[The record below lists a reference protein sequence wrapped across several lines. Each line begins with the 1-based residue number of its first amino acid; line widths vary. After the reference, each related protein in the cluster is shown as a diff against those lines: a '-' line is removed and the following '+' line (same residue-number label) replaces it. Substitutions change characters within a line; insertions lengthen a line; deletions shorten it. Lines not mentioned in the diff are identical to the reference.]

1 MNYYNITNRNI
12 KNNLIIILKKKIKI
26 YLIKLNK
33 KIKYIILFLN
43 YLCFLFYYLFIK
55 IIYYIR
61 KFI

>member
-1 MNYYNITNRNI
+1 MNNYNITNRNI

-43 YLCFLFYYLFIK
+43 YLCFLF
-55 IIYYIR
+55 IIYFY
-61 KFI
+61 

>member
-1 MNYYNITNRNI
+1 MNNYNITNRNI

>member
-1 MNYYNITNRNI
+1 MNNYNITNRNI
-12 KNNLIIILKKKIKI
+12 KNNLIIILKKKNKNL
-26 YLIKLNK
+26 LIKLNK